1 MNKKLIAVA
10 VASAVALP
18 VVSAADVT
26 VFGRVNNAITIKDS
40 GGNSNT
46 DVSTIGSRFGIK
58 ASSDVGN
65 GLTASAKYEFA
76 TVTDKEESSGKERKP
91 DGTVL
96 EGGHIG
102 QGDAIADIR
111 IATVGLSGGFGSVT
125 VGNQWSAFY
134 DTVGT
139 DIDPTYSLGWHLYSS
154 VVGAP
159 YRASNTI
166 KYSNSFGPIY
176 LEADVRIND
185 GDEDGDVAEK
195 INGNGYGIGVRIAA
209 TDNLTFAAA
218 MDSEEDEMM
227 GMTYDTDR
235 LGVSSKVTAG
245 NFYAMVGYHESEMEM
260 MGGMTEERSQT
271 QVWGGMSVGSTTL
284 QLGFGQTDKMGNE
297 PSQITLG
304 VYHNLGGGMRLY
316 YEGASVDKD
325 TMDSNDDVTQHI
337 FGMRYDF

>member
-26 VFGRVNNAITIKDS
+26 VYGRVNNAITINDT
-40 GGNSNT
+40 GGMSNT
-46 DVSTIGSRFGIK
+46 DVSAIGSRFGIK

-76 TVTDKEESSGKERKP
+76 TITDKE
-91 DGTVL
+91 
-96 EGGHIG
+96 
-102 QGDAIADIR
+102 QNNIADLR
-111 IATVGLSGGFGSVT
+111 VGTVGLSGGFGSVT

-185 GDEDGDVAEK
+185 SNEGGAVAEK

-209 TDNLTFAAA
+209 TDNLTLAVA

-227 GMTYDTDR
+227 GMSYDTDR

>member
-10 VASAVALP
+10 VASAVAIP

-26 VFGRVNNAITIKDS
+26 VYGRVNNAITIKDT

-46 DVSTIGSRFGIK
+46 DVSSIGSRFGIK

-76 TVTDKEESSGKERKP
+76 TVTDKE
-91 DGTVL
+91 
-96 EGGHIG
+96 
-102 QGDAIADIR
+102 QNNIADLR
-111 IATVGLSGGFGSVT
+111 VGTVGLSGGFGSVT
-125 VGNQWSAFY
+125 VGNQWSSFY

-139 DIDPTYSLGWHLYSS
+139 DIDPTYSLGYHLYSGS
-154 VVGAP
+154 GSP

-185 GDEDGDVAEK
+185 SDEDSDVAEK
-195 INGNGYGIGVRIAA
+195 INGNGFGLGVRIAA
-209 TDNLTFAAA
+209 TDNLTFAVAI
-218 MDSEEDEMM
+218 DSEEDDMD

-235 LGVSSKVTAG
+235 MGVSSKLTAG
-245 NFYAMVGYHESEMEM
+245 NFFAMVGYHENENEM
-260 MGGMTEERSQT
+260 MGDMTSDISHT
-271 QVWGGMSVGSTTL
+271 QLWVGSSIGSTTMM
-284 QLGFGQTDKMGNE
+284 LGYGTIDKGSGHEMMNE

-316 YEGASVDKD
+316 YEGAAVDKD
-325 TMDSNDDVTQHI
+325 MMDSNADITEHI